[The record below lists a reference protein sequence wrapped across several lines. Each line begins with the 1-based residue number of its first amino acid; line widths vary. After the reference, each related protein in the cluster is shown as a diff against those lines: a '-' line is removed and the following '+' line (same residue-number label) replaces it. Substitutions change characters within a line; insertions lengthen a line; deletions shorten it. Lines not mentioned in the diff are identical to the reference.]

1 MEKFSFK
8 RFFRVLNWY
17 LRTNSKQLLMW
28 FAGAATCV
36 FLMQMIV
43 TWTGVMIK
51 SSGGNTY
58 SMGFTP
64 ESYKHALFVVKSI
77 ILVVMSIATLF
88 VLSEVFRTMNKK
100 QKAISYLMLPAAN
113 KEKYWVLLVYV
124 TVAWP
129 LCLFL
134 GYVVADV
141 LRMVIVPM
149 FKDLPYVSSLTNL
162 DVNFYVSEGN
172 IAQRLTSVIY
182 SLTTI
187 VWVHSCYI
195 AVGSVFRKNGFV
207 IASAGLILIVALFEY
222 VCDKLT
228 GFNAL
233 IRIEDNVLY
242 VNYVVWAVEF
252 VLLAWIIYNYRLS
265 YRLFKNYQVINN
277 KRTNL

>member
-8 RFFRVLNWY
+8 RFFRVLYWF

-43 TWTGVMIK
+43 TCTGVVVK

-58 SMGFTP
+58 TMGFTP
-64 ESYKHALFVVKSI
+64 ENYKHALFVVKSI
-77 ILVVMSIATLF
+77 ILVFMSIASLF
-88 VLSEVFRTMNKK
+88 VLSGVFRQLNKK
-100 QKAISYLMLPAAN
+100 QKAISFLMLPAAN

-124 TVAWP
+124 TVAWT

-149 FKDLPYVSSLTNL
+149 FKDLPYVSTLTDPNL
-162 DVNFYVSEGN
+162 FFVVTEGHVVQK
-172 IAQRLTSVIY
+172 ITASVY
-182 SLTTI
+182 SLITI
-187 VWVHSCYI
+187 IWVHSCYI
-195 AVGSVFRKNGFV
+195 AAGSVFRKNGFV
-207 IASAGLILIVALFEY
+207 IASAGLLLIVALFEN
-222 VCDKLT
+222 VWIKNF
-228 GFNAL
+228 GSL
-233 IRIEDNVLY
+233 ISVEDNTLS
-242 VNYVVWAVEF
+242 VNYLVWVVVF
-252 VLLAWIIYNYRLS
+252 VLLAWTIYNYRLS
-265 YRLFKNYQVINN
+265 YRLFKNFQVINN

>member
-8 RFFRVLNWY
+8 RFFRVLNWF

-43 TWTGVMIK
+43 TCTGVVVK

-58 SMGFTP
+58 TMGFTP
-64 ESYKHALFVVKSI
+64 EYYKHALFVVR
-77 ILVVMSIATLF
+77 LVLMVGMSIASLF
-88 VLSEVFRTMNKK
+88 VLSGVFRQLNKK
-100 QKAISYLMLPAAN
+100 QKAISFLMLPAAN

-124 TVAWP
+124 TVAWT

-149 FKDLPYVSSLTNL
+149 FKDLPYVSTLTDPNL
-162 DVNFYVSEGN
+162 FFVVTEGHVVQK
-172 IAQRLTSVIY
+172 ITASVY
-182 SLTTI
+182 SLITI
-187 VWVHSCYI
+187 IWVHSCYI
-195 AVGSVFRKNGFV
+195 AAGSVFRKNGFA
-207 IASAGLILIVALFEY
+207 IASAGLLLIVALFEN
-222 VCDKLT
+222 VWIKNF
-228 GFNAL
+228 GSL
-233 IRIEDNVLY
+233 ISVEDNTLS
-242 VNYVVWAVEF
+242 VNYLVWVVVF
-252 VLLAWIIYNYRLS
+252 VLLAWTVYNYRLS
-265 YRLFKNYQVINN
+265 YRLFKNFQVINN

>member
-8 RFFRVLNWY
+8 RFFRVLNWF

-43 TWTGVMIK
+43 TCTGVVVK

-58 SMGFTP
+58 TMGFTP
-64 ESYKHALFVVKSI
+64 ENYKHALFVVKSI
-77 ILVVMSIATLF
+77 ILVFMSIATLF
-88 VLSEVFRTMNKK
+88 VLSGVFRQLNKK
-100 QKAISYLMLPAAN
+100 QKAISFLMLPAAN

-124 TVAWP
+124 TVAWT

-149 FKDLPYVSSLTNL
+149 FKDLPYVSTLTDPNL
-162 DVNFYVSEGN
+162 FFVVTEGHVVQK
-172 IAQRLTSVIY
+172 ITASVY
-182 SLTTI
+182 SLITI
-187 VWVHSCYI
+187 IWVHSCYI
-195 AVGSVFRKNGFV
+195 AAGSVFRKNGFA
-207 IASAGLILIVALFEY
+207 IASAGLLLIVALFEN
-222 VCDKLT
+222 VWIKNF
-228 GFNAL
+228 GSL
-233 IRIEDNVLY
+233 ISVKDNTLS
-242 VNYVVWAVEF
+242 VNYLVWVVVF
-252 VLLAWIIYNYRLS
+252 VLLAWTVYNYRLS
-265 YRLFKNYQVINN
+265 YRLFKNFQVINN

>member
-8 RFFRVLNWY
+8 RFFRVLNWF

-43 TWTGVMIK
+43 TCTGVVVK

-58 SMGFTP
+58 TMGFTP
-64 ESYKHALFVVKSI
+64 ENYKHALFVVKSI
-77 ILVVMSIATLF
+77 ILVFMSIASLF
-88 VLSEVFRTMNKK
+88 VLSGVFRQLNKK
-100 QKAISYLMLPAAN
+100 QKAISFLMLPAAN

-124 TVAWP
+124 TVAWT

-149 FKDLPYVSSLTNL
+149 FKDLPYVSTLTDPNL
-162 DVNFYVSEGN
+162 FFVVTEGHVVQK
-172 IAQRLTSVIY
+172 ITASVY
-182 SLTTI
+182 SLI
-187 VWVHSCYI
+187 SIIWVHSCYI
-195 AVGSVFRKNGFV
+195 AAGSVFRKNGFV
-207 IASAGLILIVALFEY
+207 IASAGLLLIVALFEN
-222 VCDKLT
+222 VWIKNF
-228 GFNAL
+228 GSL
-233 IRIEDNVLY
+233 ISVEDNTLS
-242 VNYVVWAVEF
+242 VNYLVWVVVF
-252 VLLAWIIYNYRLS
+252 VLLAWTIYNYRLS
-265 YRLFKNYQVINN
+265 YRLFKNFQVINN

>member
-36 FLMQMIV
+36 FLLQMIV
-43 TWTGVMIK
+43 TLTGVVVK
-51 SSGGNTY
+51 TSGGNANT
-58 SMGFTP
+58 MGFTP
-64 ESYKHALFVVKSI
+64 EYYKHAL
-77 ILVVMSIATLF
+77 LVVRSILLVGMSIATLF
-88 VLSEVFRTMNKK
+88 VLSGVFRQLNKK
-100 QKAISYLMLPAAN
+100 QKAISFLMLPATN

-124 TVAWP
+124 TVAWT

-149 FKDLPYVSSLTNL
+149 FKDLPYVST
-162 DVNFYVSEGN
+162 
-172 IAQRLTSVIY
+172 LTSQHFFFIPTRGSIALKISVFVY
-182 SLTTI
+182 YLTTI
-187 VWVHSCYI
+187 VWVYSCYI
-195 AVGSVFRKNGFV
+195 AAGSVFRKNGFV
-207 IASAGLILIVALFEY
+207 IASAGLLLIVALFED
-222 VCDKLT
+222 VWIKNFGD
-228 GFNAL
+228 L
-233 IRIEDNVLY
+233 IRKVDNMVFENFTEWI
-242 VNYVVWAVEF
+242 VAF
-252 VLLAWIIYNYRLS
+252 VLLAWAVYNFRLS

>member
-8 RFFRVLNWY
+8 RFFRVLNWF

-43 TWTGVMIK
+43 TCTGVVVK

-58 SMGFTP
+58 TMGFTP
-64 ESYKHALFVVKSI
+64 ENYKHALFVVKSI
-77 ILVVMSIATLF
+77 ILVFMSIASLF
-88 VLSEVFRTMNKK
+88 VLSGVFRQLNKK
-100 QKAISYLMLPAAN
+100 QKAISFLMLPAAN

-124 TVAWP
+124 TVAWT

-149 FKDLPYVSSLTNL
+149 FKDLPYVSTLTDSNL
-162 DVNFYVSEGN
+162 FFVVTEGHVVQK
-172 IAQRLTSVIY
+172 ITASVY
-182 SLTTI
+182 SLITI
-187 VWVHSCYI
+187 IWVHSCYI
-195 AVGSVFRKNGFV
+195 AAGSVFRKNGFA
-207 IASAGLILIVALFEY
+207 IASAGLLLIVALFEK
-222 VCDKLT
+222 VWTKNF
-228 GFNAL
+228 GSL
-233 IRIEDNVLY
+233 ISVEDNTLS
-242 VNYVVWAVEF
+242 VNYLVWVVVF
-252 VLLAWIIYNYRLS
+252 VLLAWTVYNYRLS
-265 YRLFKNYQVINN
+265 YRLFKNFQVINN